1 MILHHLIGIRAWQN
15 MLNSLSELTTW
26 KKSCNMCIF
35 TQFFKD
41 YDFRSS
47 GMAKTGCKKVY
58 IYHIFYNE
66 IWWHQKKPLMA
77 WLLLWKYKKN
87 SFLFVTIFRHAVTKT
102 LFLYEKVYFYHISFK
117 LSIVEQKQI
126 LPDIF
131 TSLKV

>member
-35 TQFFKD
+35 TLFFKD

-77 WLLLWKYKKN
+77 WLLLWKYKKKFLFICYNFPSRSNEN
-87 SFLFVTIFRHAVTKT
+87 SFLVWKSIYLPYSFQIIYCGTKT
-102 LFLYEKVYFYHISFK
+102 NTSGHIH
-117 LSIVEQKQI
+117 
-126 LPDIF
+126 
-131 TSLKV
+131 